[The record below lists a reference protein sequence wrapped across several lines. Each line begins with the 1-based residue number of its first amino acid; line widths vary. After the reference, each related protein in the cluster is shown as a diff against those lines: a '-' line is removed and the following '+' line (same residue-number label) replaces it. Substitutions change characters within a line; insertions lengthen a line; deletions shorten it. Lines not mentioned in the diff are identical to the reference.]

1 MHMKGS
7 ITFTIVKPSA
17 LSMNYLG
24 PILTTI
30 TDNEFKVI
38 AIKMMHLSK
47 AQASAFYAVH
57 QDKPFFNDLVDF
69 IVSGPLVVA
78 ILEKDNAVE
87 DYRKLI
93 GATNPEKA
101 DTGTIRKLYGIDM
114 QRNAVHGSDSDENAL
129 IESRFFF
136 SDIEIFKY

>member
-1 MHMKGS
+1 MEGK

-24 PILTTI
+24 PILTNI
-30 TDNEFKVI
+30 TDNGFKVI
-38 AIKMMHLSK
+38 AIKMLHLSN
-47 AQASAFYAVH
+47 AQATAFYSVH
-57 QDKPFFNDLVDF
+57 KDRPFFDDLVEF
-69 IVSGPLVVA
+69 MTSGPVVVA
-78 ILEKDNAVE
+78 TLMKDNAVD
-87 DYRKLI
+87 DYRRII

-101 DTGTIRKLYGIDM
+101 EEGTIRKLYGLDM

-136 SDIEIFKY
+136 SDIEIFQY

>member
-1 MHMKGS
+1 MNGS

-17 LSMNYLG
+17 LSMNHLG
-24 PILTTI
+24 PILTKI

-47 AQASAFYAVH
+47 EQAAAFYSVH
-57 QDKPFFNDLVDF
+57 KGKPFFDDLIDF
-69 IVSGPLVVA
+69 IISGPLVVA
-78 ILEKDNAVE
+78 ILQKDDAVD

-101 DTGTIRKLYGIDM
+101 DPGTIRRLYGIDM
-114 QRNAVHGSDSDENAL
+114 QKNAVHGSDSDENAL

-136 SDIEIFKY
+136 SDIEIFNY

>member
-1 MHMKGS
+1 MEGK

-24 PILTTI
+24 PILTNI
-30 TDNEFKVI
+30 TDNGFKVI
-38 AIKMMHLSK
+38 AIKMLHLSN
-47 AQASAFYAVH
+47 AQATAFYSVH
-57 QDKPFFNDLVDF
+57 KDRPFFDDLVEF
-69 IVSGPLVVA
+69 MTSGPLVVA
-78 ILEKDNAVE
+78 TLMKDNAVD
-87 DYRKLI
+87 DYRRII

-101 DTGTIRKLYGIDM
+101 EEGTIRKLYGLDM

-136 SDIEIFKY
+136 SDIEIFQY

>member
-1 MHMKGS
+1 MEGK

-24 PILTTI
+24 PILTHI
-30 TDNEFKVI
+30 TANGFKVI
-38 AIKMMHLSK
+38 AIKMLHLSK
-47 AQASAFYAVH
+47 NQATAFYDVH
-57 QDKPFFNDLVDF
+57 QGKPFFDGLIEF
-69 IVSGPLVVA
+69 MTSGPVVVA
-78 ILEKDNAVE
+78 TIMKNNAVD
-87 DYRKLI
+87 DYRKII

-101 DTGTIRKLYGIDM
+101 DNGTIRKLYGIDM

-136 SDIEIFKY
+136 SDIEIFQY

>member
-1 MHMKGS
+1 MEGK

-24 PILTTI
+24 PILTHI
-30 TDNEFKVI
+30 TANGFKVI
-38 AIKMMHLSK
+38 AIKMLHLSK
-47 AQASAFYAVH
+47 NQATAFYAVH
-57 QDKPFFNDLVDF
+57 QGKPFFDGLIEF
-69 IVSGPLVVA
+69 MTSGPVVVA
-78 ILEKDNAVE
+78 TIMKNNAVD
-87 DYRKLI
+87 DYRKII

-101 DTGTIRKLYGIDM
+101 DNGTIRKLYGIDM

-136 SDIEIFKY
+136 SDIEIFQY

>member
-1 MHMKGS
+1 MEGK

-24 PILTTI
+24 PILTNI
-30 TDNEFKVI
+30 TDNGFKVI
-38 AIKMMHLSK
+38 AIKMLHLSN
-47 AQASAFYAVH
+47 AQATAFYSVH
-57 QDKPFFNDLVDF
+57 KDRPFFNDLVEF
-69 IVSGPLVVA
+69 MTSGPVVVA
-78 ILEKDNAVE
+78 TLMKDNAVD
-87 DYRKLI
+87 DYRRII

-101 DTGTIRKLYGIDM
+101 EEGTIRKLYGLDM

-136 SDIEIFKY
+136 SDIEIFQY

>member
-1 MHMKGS
+1 MKGK

-24 PILTTI
+24 PILTKI
-30 TDNEFKVI
+30 TDSDFKVI
-38 AIKMMHLSK
+38 AIKMLHLSK
-47 AQASAFYAVH
+47 DQATAFYSVH
-57 QDKPFFNDLVDF
+57 QGKPFFEGLIEF
-69 IVSGPLVVA
+69 MTSGPVVVA
-78 ILEKDNAVE
+78 ILMKNNAVE
-87 DYRKLI
+87 DYRKII

-101 DTGTIRKLYGIDM
+101 ENGTIRKLFGIDM

-136 SDIEIFKY
+136 SDIEMFQY

>member
-1 MHMKGS
+1 MEGK

-24 PILTTI
+24 PILTHI
-30 TDNEFKVI
+30 TANGFKVI
-38 AIKMMHLSK
+38 AIKMLHLSK
-47 AQASAFYAVH
+47 NQATAFYAVH
-57 QDKPFFNDLVDF
+57 QGKPFFDGLIEF
-69 IVSGPLVVA
+69 MTSGPVVVA
-78 ILEKDNAVE
+78 TIMKNNAVD
-87 DYRKLI
+87 DYRKII

-101 DTGTIRKLYGIDM
+101 DNGTIRKLYGIDM

-136 SDIEIFKY
+136 SEIEIFQY

>member
-1 MHMKGS
+1 MEGK

-24 PILTTI
+24 PILTKI
-30 TDNEFKVI
+30 TDSGFRVI
-38 AIKMMHLSK
+38 AIKMLHLSK
-47 AQASAFYAVH
+47 EQATAFYAVH
-57 QDKPFFNDLVDF
+57 QGQPFFEGLISF
-69 IVSGPLVVA
+69 MTSGPVVVA
-78 ILEKDNAVE
+78 TLMKDNAVA
-87 DYRKLI
+87 DFRKII

-101 DTGTIRKLYGIDM
+101 EEGTIRKLFGIDM

-136 SDIEIFKY
+136 AENEIFQY

>member
-1 MHMKGS
+1 MEGK

-24 PILTTI
+24 PILTKI

-38 AIKMMHLSK
+38 AIKMLHLSK
-47 AQASAFYAVH
+47 DQATAFYSVH
-57 QDKPFFNDLVDF
+57 QGKPFFDGLIEF
-69 IVSGPLVVA
+69 MTSGPVVVA
-78 ILEKDNAVE
+78 TLMKNNAVD
-87 DYRKLI
+87 DYRKII

-101 DTGTIRKLYGIDM
+101 DNGTIRKLYGIDM
-114 QRNAVHGSDSDENAL
+114 ERNAVHGSDSDENAL

-136 SDIEIFKY
+136 SDIEIFQY

>member
-1 MHMKGS
+1 MKGS

-30 TDNEFKVI
+30 TDNKFKVI

-69 IVSGPLVVA
+69 IISGPLVVA
-78 ILEKDNAVE
+78 ILKKDNAVD

-101 DTGTIRKLYGIDM
+101 DPGTIRKSYGIDM

>member
-1 MHMKGS
+1 MKGS

-24 PILTTI
+24 PILTKI

-47 AQASAFYAVH
+47 EQAAAFYSVH
-57 QDKPFFNDLVDF
+57 KGKPFFDDLIDF
-69 IVSGPLVVA
+69 IISGPLVVA
-78 ILEKDNAVE
+78 ILQKDDAVD

-101 DTGTIRKLYGIDM
+101 DPGTIRKLYGIDM

-136 SDIEIFKY
+136 SNIEIFNY

>member
-1 MHMKGS
+1 MEGK

-24 PILTTI
+24 PILTNI
-30 TDNEFKVI
+30 TDNGFKVI
-38 AIKMMHLSK
+38 AIKMLHLSNT
-47 AQASAFYAVH
+47 QATAFYSVH
-57 QDKPFFNDLVDF
+57 KDRPFFNDLVEYMT
-69 IVSGPLVVA
+69 SGPVVVA
-78 ILEKDNAVE
+78 TLMKVNAVD
-87 DYRKLI
+87 DYRRII

-101 DTGTIRKLYGIDM
+101 EEGTIRKLYGLDM

-136 SDIEIFKY
+136 SDIEIFQY